1 MKQYNEK
8 EKILYDKNE
17 NNILRARKYTKKE
30 IITEEEGGWP
40 YDLNSTLYYDLTQFE
55 KGNQY
60 SRSFPLLNVHFEE
73 ELVIESIYFIGED
86 ATEEDYV
93 VETIQLEVADFEL
106 SDSDELTELEVITL
120 PIPEPDPLDQMKAE
134 NKALELRLE
143 ALKNQLDQDRRNNEN
158 TVIELLELMIGLL

>member
-17 NNILRARKYTKKE
+17 NNILRVRKYTKKE
-30 IITEEEGGWP
+30 ITTEEEGNWP

-106 SDSDELTELEVITL
+106 SDSDELTELEVIIP
-120 PIPEPDPLDQMKAE
+120 PIPELDPLDQMKAE
-134 NKALELRLE
+134 NKALELRMESLKRQLE
-143 ALKNQLDQDRRNNEN
+143 EDRRTNEA
-158 TVIELLELMIGLL
+158 TTLELLELMIGML